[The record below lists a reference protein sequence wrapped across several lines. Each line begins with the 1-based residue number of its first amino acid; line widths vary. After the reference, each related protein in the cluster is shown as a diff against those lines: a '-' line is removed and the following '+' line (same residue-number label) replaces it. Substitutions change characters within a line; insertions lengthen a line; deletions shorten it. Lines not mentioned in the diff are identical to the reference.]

1 VRKKWMKSTKM
12 DARVTPR
19 RKKERD
25 IRRTAKE
32 KRAICSGTDPGG
44 IRIWMKG
51 KAQELAVR
59 ATHVYFRACYGT

>member
-1 VRKKWMKSTKM
+1 MSEVDVRI
-12 DARVTPR
+12 TPR
-19 RKKERD
+19 RNEERD

-32 KRAICSGTDPGG
+32 KGAICGGTDPGG

-59 ATHVYFRACYGT
+59 ATHVYFGACYSA